1 MEPLSLRGAC
11 RLYLIKDVDSVRT
24 PDDLA
29 GRESIPSAI
38 PSNAEIDLMN
48 AGKIGDVYFG
58 NNILSL
64 RGRELYDLWYEISFS
79 LDEKQSA
86 GNPYLVFH
94 GVDTIAEYFLNG
106 VKIGA
111 SDNMLVEH
119 AFDIATTAKI
129 GENRLFVH
137 IFSPV
142 RAASKE
148 EYYAYMVAF
157 PLNFASVRL
166 RKAPHMFG
174 WDIMP
179 RLLSGGI
186 WRGAEILFRK
196 DIGIENCYFA
206 TLRADTRRAT
216 LWFQYS
222 LRCPPELYGKATLRL
237 SAKCG
242 DSEIDYAEK
251 VNFCVSTARID
262 VADAKLWWV
271 RDYGEPNLYEARVS
285 LISENGVVLD
295 EKQYRFGLRTV
306 EIERSDLA
314 GKENG
319 GRFRVLL
326 NGIPVFCKGTNWVP
340 ADALHARDEER
351 IPAILDKVRDLNCNI
366 VRCWGGNV
374 YEDDRFFEF
383 CADHGIFVWQDL
395 AMACQMVPTDEKF
408 QKQMRE
414 EVKKLCLRVRNS
426 PALLLYCGDNES
438 DWGLMVNEMDPANN
452 LITRKTVPETLFR
465 YDPFRPYLPSS
476 PYVSPSAWETRDENL
491 LPENHLWGPRDCF
504 KANYYTGSKAHF
516 ISEIGYHGC
525 PNVSSMKKFLSPDK
539 LWPWQDND
547 EWIAHCTAPDGK
559 GDFFSYRLKL
569 MSDQIGEFFGIEAQ
583 NLQTFAF
590 ASQVSQAEAKK
601 FFIEWARLSKW
612 DKSGIIWWNIQDG
625 WPQFSDAVCDYYG
638 QKKLAYYYIKR
649 VQKPVVL
656 MMREPQNWHLEAVVA
671 NDGSKDAKG
680 EYEVIDADTGET
692 VLAGEFF
699 SPANENTA
707 VGRVRVSTGAHKLF
721 LLKLHVGGETVV
733 NHYLHGKPPF
743 DLEKYRS
750 YLRQIAALDRSFD
763 ADSVAK

>member
-1 MEPLSLRGAC
+1 MIPSKTSIRCA
-11 RLYLIKDVDSVRT
+11 

-64 RGRELYDLWYEISFS
+64 RGLELYDLWYEISFS
-79 LDEKQSA
+79 LEEKQSA

-94 GVDTIAEYFLNG
+94 GVDTIAEYFLND

-251 VNFCVSTARID
+251 LNFCVSTARID

-285 LISENGVVLD
+285 LISENGEVLD

-319 GRFRVLL
+319 GRFRVIL
-326 NGIPVFCKGTNWVP
+326 NGTPVFCKGTNWVP
-340 ADALHARDEER
+340 ADALHADEER
-351 IPAILDKVRDLNCNI
+351 IPAIMDKVRD
-366 VRCWGGNV
+366 
-374 YEDDRFFEF
+374 
-383 CADHGIFVWQDL
+383 
-395 AMACQMVPTDEKF
+395 
-408 QKQMRE
+408 
-414 EVKKLCLRVRNS
+414 
-426 PALLLYCGDNES
+426 
-438 DWGLMVNEMDPANN
+438 
-452 LITRKTVPETLFR
+452 
-465 YDPFRPYLPSS
+465 
-476 PYVSPSAWETRDENL
+476 
-491 LPENHLWGPRDCF
+491 
-504 KANYYTGSKAHF
+504 
-516 ISEIGYHGC
+516 
-525 PNVSSMKKFLSPDK
+525 
-539 LWPWQDND
+539 
-547 EWIAHCTAPDGK
+547 
-559 GDFFSYRLKL
+559 
-569 MSDQIGEFFGIEAQ
+569 
-583 NLQTFAF
+583 
-590 ASQVSQAEAKK
+590 
-601 FFIEWARLSKW
+601 
-612 DKSGIIWWNIQDG
+612 
-625 WPQFSDAVCDYYG
+625 
-638 QKKLAYYYIKR
+638 
-649 VQKPVVL
+649 
-656 MMREPQNWHLEAVVA
+656 
-671 NDGSKDAKG
+671 
-680 EYEVIDADTGET
+680 
-692 VLAGEFF
+692 
-699 SPANENTA
+699 
-707 VGRVRVSTGAHKLF
+707 
-721 LLKLHVGGETVV
+721 
-733 NHYLHGKPPF
+733 
-743 DLEKYRS
+743 
-750 YLRQIAALDRSFD
+750 
-763 ADSVAK
+763 